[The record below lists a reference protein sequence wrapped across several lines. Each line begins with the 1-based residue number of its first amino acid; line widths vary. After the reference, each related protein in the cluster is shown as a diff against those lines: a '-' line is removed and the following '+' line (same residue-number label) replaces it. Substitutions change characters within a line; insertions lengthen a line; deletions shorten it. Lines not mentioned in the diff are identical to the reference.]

1 MTRVRWLHYHQSEYL
16 RTKGSVLQFFN
27 WRTAGGPEKDLRTS
41 TGSVLHFFAY
51 STPSPIK
58 SGPATS
64 SIRGPLENRWRTAGG
79 PQDQHRISPPLFLPT
94 TLPPRSSPV
103 LQHHQLE
110 DLSRTTG
117 GPKDQHRIGPPLFLP
132 TTPPPWSS
140 PVLQHHQLEDRCRVA
155 GGPQDQHRISP
166 PLFLLTTAPTW
177 SSPVLQ
183 HQQLE
188 DRSSGGPQ
196 EDLRTSTGS
205 VLHYFCW
212 QHPLPDPVLS
222 CNIIN

>member
-64 SIRGPLENRWRTAGG
+64 SIRGQVQGRRRTSGPAQDQSSIIFADNSPYLIQSGPATSTIRGPLLWRTAGG
-79 PQDQHRISPPLFLPT
+79 PQDQHRISSPLFL
-94 TLPPRSSPV
+94 L
-103 LQHHQLE
+103 
-110 DLSRTTG
+110 
-117 GPKDQHRIGPPLFLP
+117 

-140 PVLQHHQLEDRCRVA
+140 PVLQHNQLEDHWRTV
-155 GGPQDQHRISP
+155 GGPQDQ
-166 PLFLLTTAPTW
+166 
-177 SSPVLQ
+177 
-183 HQQLE
+183 
-188 DRSSGGPQ
+188 
-196 EDLRTSTGS
+196 DLRTSSSSPIRLMHLYRIVLQNSYKTG
-205 VLHYFCW
+205 YF
-212 QHPLPDPVLS
+212 LLFIAII
-222 CNIIN
+222 NIIKNQNKWITLNYKILFYVL